1 MASNDAWQAG
11 IDIAQGAMQKRQAR
25 NTLKKSQRRTGLQ
38 TTQPALTETIPSFK
52 SGGRV
57 KKTGLALLHRGE
69 YVVPAGRTKK
79 VSRRKIVI
87 KA

>member
-1 MASNDAWQAG
+1 MANADAWQAG
-11 IDIAQGAMQKRQAR
+11 VDIAQGAMQKRQSKS
-25 NTLKKSQRRTGLQ
+25 TLKKAQRPTGLE
-38 TTQPALTETIPSFK
+38 TERPALTAMIPSFK
-52 SGGRV
+52 KGGRV

-79 VSRRKIVI
+79 VSRRKTAI